1 MSVPVTIVTGA
12 VVALSAAASAL
23 TPIVMA
29 RRRARQDAIKFI
41 KSSAVA
47 RADLTLA
54 SWTALNGALH
64 TEITRLQ
71 KAVARLQGPG
81 DAAEV
86 EIDSLRSTIRGMPG
100 SGKNA

>member
-1 MSVPVTIVTGA
+1 MSVPATIVTGA

-29 RRRARQDAIKFI
+29 RRRTRQDAIKSI
-41 KSSAVA
+41 KADA
-47 RADLTLA
+47 GAKADLTLA
-54 SWTALNGALH
+54 SWTALNGALQ

-71 KAVARLQGPG
+71 KVVDRLQGRV

>member
-1 MSVPVTIVTGA
+1 MSVPVTIVTGG

-29 RRRARQDAIKFI
+29 RRRARQDAIKAV
-41 KSSAVA
+41 KSSAVE

-54 SWTALNGALH
+54 SWTALNSALQ

-71 KAVARLQGPG
+71 RVVDKLQGRV
-81 DAAEV
+81 DAAET
-86 EIDSLRSTIRGMPG
+86 EIDSLRATIRGMPG

>member
-41 KSSAVA
+41 KSSAVE

-54 SWTALNGALH
+54 SWTALNGALQ

-71 KAVARLQGPG
+71 KVVDRLQGRV